1 MRRAAGR
8 SLCGLPSV
16 ISYVP
21 LIDGEL
27 ARTTFRPLRLHI
39 NGWMRLSTM
48 DTAFACSAMVIVF
61 ACLPV
66 AVMTGPSDTPGW
78 LKPR

>member
-1 MRRAAGR
+1 
-8 SLCGLPSV
+8 
-16 ISYVP
+16 
-21 LIDGEL
+21 
-27 ARTTFRPLRLHI
+27 
-39 NGWMRLSTM
+39 M